1 MSLSGGYVKTMP
13 AAMGVPLKLK
23 IIKDKMLNYINY
35 IR

>member
-1 MSLSGGYVKTMP
+1 MSLSDGYVKTMP
-13 AAMGVPLKLK
+13 AATGVLLKLK